1 MFAHG
6 YRRVLALLTIAL
18 FALPVIA
25 QETPMSAPRAI
36 TALQDSF
43 SSGFINSIPMPDTGD
58 GIDISSFTLQ
68 LGEPGASC
76 TASSLSHSAWFK
88 VIHPGGTLDINT
100 AYDTGSAFDSVL
112 QLFRDDTG
120 NASALTELAC
130 DDNSGGGSS
139 ANDARLVL
147 PNLASDTYLVRITCI
162 ALCGGTTDL
171 ALAVSYTPDQTGP
184 LNDSINAAKP
194 LVIGKAKLTK
204 KVQHTTVAP
213 SENTVLT
220 CPIYNTVWYTMTVP
234 VTGMYSFSTYGSMLN
249 RIGYNPT
256 DTRLAVYVSSG
267 GPIFTNLT
275 QKGCNDDYGNV
286 IGYSALTGIALNA
299 GEEVY
304 VRVGTYSAANLM
316 TGSYYRLKTTIV
328 NLNDVL
334 LNGSFETGSLAPWTM
349 TSTTGVDG
357 VTGAYSDLGAYSV
370 RIAGAPGKV
379 NTLKQKWSTGSI
391 KLPPDG
397 MVVALFSYSTN
408 GTVSDKAFAILRLT
422 YTDGTPA
429 QTMKY
434 RLKSQTAAS
443 TFVAAYLHLPVRKAN
458 VKDIIIMFKN
468 KSTDGL
474 LFVDSVSVRVYGDP
488 TRAAKQEA
496 SDALLPVPE
505 SPLSIPDAPADF
517 RGTN

>member
-1 MFAHG
+1 MSES
-6 YRRVLALLTIAL
+6 RRL
-18 FALPVIA
+18 
-25 QETPMSAPRAI
+25 
-36 TALQDSF
+36 
-43 SSGFINSIPMPDTGD
+43 
-58 GIDISSFTLQ
+58 
-68 LGEPGASC
+68 
-76 TASSLSHSAWFK
+76 
-88 VIHPGGTLDINT
+88 
-100 AYDTGSAFDSVL
+100 
-112 QLFRDDTG
+112 
-120 NASALTELAC
+120 
-130 DDNSGGGSS
+130 
-139 ANDARLVL
+139 
-147 PNLASDTYLVRITCI
+147 
-162 ALCGGTTDL
+162 
-171 ALAVSYTPDQTGP
+171 
-184 LNDSINAAKP
+184 
-194 LVIGKAKLTK
+194 
-204 KVQHTTVAP
+204 
-213 SENTVLT
+213 
-220 CPIYNTVWYTMTVP
+220 
-234 VTGMYSFSTYGSMLN
+234 
-249 RIGYNPT
+249 
-256 DTRLAVYVSSG
+256 RLAIPNG
-267 GPIFTNLT
+267 NL
-275 QKGCNDDYGNV
+275 QQPVVDLFNR
-286 IGYSALTGIALNA
+286 A
-299 GEEVY
+299 G
-304 VRVGTYSAANLM
+304 
-316 TGSYYRLKTTIV
+316 YRLKTTIV